1 MAGQMLFLYNQ
12 MPSVGR
18 RNPLNATARQFK
30 ILPFPQSR
38 EVREIEDSLE
48 ALTLKNKG
56 QIQSIHPIMLTFP
69 LPFPLGFSWEG
80 LTWAKHPTL

>member
-1 MAGQMLFLYNQ
+1 MSLRGSLKSCHS
-12 MPSVGR
+12 PVC
-18 RNPLNATARQFK
+18 
-30 ILPFPQSR
+30 SR
-38 EVREIEDSLE
+38 EALEIEDGLE

-80 LTWAKHPTL
+80 LTWAKHPAL